1 MKTFIK
7 LTALVFITLLLNGC
21 AEKSEE
27 LPYEIFR
34 SDFFEF
40 TSSFEPEGFLDIS
53 GDGYTS
59 VTASFPENKL
69 NDKKADAVND
79 DINYPYRY
87 ETYYMSEDNTT
98 LVKVNFI
105 YFPQSK
111 ESGFITLYTMG
122 QKLNTNFKEEY
133 KDIKRPEITE
143 YLISFD
149 GYIVLLHFIGVDSEN
164 NIKISNEDYSA
175 GPSIRISFYTQFEDE
190 LLKIIENRS

>member
-7 LTALVFITLLLNGC
+7 LTTLVFITLLLNGC
-21 AEKSEE
+21 AEKNEE

-40 TSSFEPEGFLDIS
+40 TSNFEPEGFLDIS

-69 NDKKADAVND
+69 NNKKVDAVND

-149 GYIVLLHFIGVDSEN
+149 GYIVLLHFIGVELEN
-164 NIKISNEDYSA
+164 NSNISNEDYSA
-175 GPSIRISFYTQFEDE
+175 GPSIRSSFYTQFEDA
-190 LLKIIENRS
+190 LLKIIENR